1 MSAFGGKADVRP
13 YGARAACES
22 YKTIDVRRWHRDG
35 RLAAGQRF
43 TNSWTFGGKPAG
55 TIGVATQADAVMLT
69 YSTRRGDAAWKPVS
83 QRVPITWTDCHFGGR
98 RPWFVCSGYSDGQ
111 YCGRRVAVLYGAGIF
126 ACRHCH
132 GLAYETQQQSARWRG
147 FTKAQKIRMRLDGS
161 VNLLEPF
168 PQKPPRMHWR
178 TYEQLHRAYEIAK
191 DRSLQGILGRRP
203 S

>member
-1 MSAFGGKADVRP
+1 MGRPP

-22 YKTIDVRRWHRDG
+22 HKTIDVRRWHRDG
-35 RLAAGQRF
+35 RLAAGQSF

-55 TIGVATQADAVMLT
+55 TINVTTQADVVTLT
-69 YSTRRGDAAWKPVS
+69 YSTRRGDAARKPVS